1 MIFQLCYLYDLNFI
15 VKLQLFF
22 FKPSSPLIG
31 YIHIIDMFHMSCSS
45 LHIWRVMFLAAITWD
60 KSWMRWDTAIPM
72 TSFTETSSPTACCL
86 RARRTPP
93 LSNSGGS
100 VWPLRF
106 LRVAWFLEVCLS
118 LLRYLTSYL
127 LSIVSKIVSFQSA
140 CEIFSCLAWL
150 ILYI

>member
-1 MIFQLCYLYDLNFI
+1 MVFQLCYLYDLNFI

-22 FKPSSPLIG
+22 VKPSSPLIK

-45 LHIWRVMFLAAITWD
+45 LHIWWVMFLAAITWD

-93 LSNSGGS
+93 PSNSGGS

-106 LRVAWFLEVCLS
+106 LRVAWFLEVCLN
-118 LLRYLTSYL
+118 LLRYLTLYL

-140 CEIFSCLAWL
+140 CETFSCLD
-150 ILYI
+150 

>member
-1 MIFQLCYLYDLNFI
+1 MVFQLCYLYDLNFI

-22 FKPSSPLIG
+22 VKPSSPLIK
-31 YIHIIDMFHMSCSS
+31 YIHIIDMFHMSCSF

-60 KSWMRWDTAIPM
+60 KSWMRWDTAILM

-93 LSNSGGS
+93 PSNSGGS

-106 LRVAWFLEVCLS
+106 LRVAWFLEVCLN
-118 LLRYLTSYL
+118 LLRYLTLYL

-140 CEIFSCLAWL
+140 CETFSCLD
-150 ILYI
+150 

>member
-22 FKPSSPLIG
+22 VKPSSPLIRN
-31 YIHIIDMFHMSCSS
+31 IHIIDMFHMSCSS
-45 LHIWRVMFLAAITWD
+45 LHIWQVMLLAAITWD

-93 LSNSGGS
+93 QSNSGGS

-106 LRVAWFLEVCLS
+106 LRVAWFLEVCLN
-118 LLRYLTSYL
+118 LLRYLTLYL

-140 CEIFSCLAWL
+140 CETFSCLD
-150 ILYI
+150 

>member
-1 MIFQLCYLYDLNFI
+1 MVFQLCYLYDLNFI

-22 FKPSSPLIG
+22 VKPSSPLIK

-60 KSWMRWDTAIPM
+60 KSWMRWDTAILM

-93 LSNSGGS
+93 PSNSGDS

-106 LRVAWFLEVCLS
+106 LRMAWFLEVCLN
-118 LLRYLTSYL
+118 LLRYLTLYL

-140 CEIFSCLAWL
+140 CETFSCLD
-150 ILYI
+150 

>member
-1 MIFQLCYLYDLNFI
+1 MVFQLCYLYDLNFI

-22 FKPSSPLIG
+22 VKRSSPLIK

-45 LHIWRVMFLAAITWD
+45 LHIWQVMFLAAITWD

-72 TSFTETSSPTACCL
+72 TSFTETSSPTVCCL

-93 LSNSGGS
+93 PSNSGGS

-106 LRVAWFLEVCLS
+106 LRVAWFLEVCLN
-118 LLRYLTSYL
+118 LLRYLTLYL

-140 CEIFSCLAWL
+140 CETFSCLD
-150 ILYI
+150 

>member
-22 FKPSSPLIG
+22 VKPSSPLIRN
-31 YIHIIDMFHMSCSS
+31 IHIIDMFHMSCSS

-72 TSFTETSSPTACCL
+72 TSFTETSSPTVCCL

-93 LSNSGGS
+93 PSNSGDS

-106 LRVAWFLEVCLS
+106 LRVAWFLEVCLN
-118 LLRYLTSYL
+118 LLRYLTLYL

-140 CEIFSCLAWL
+140 CETFSCLD
-150 ILYI
+150 

>member
-1 MIFQLCYLYDLNFI
+1 MVFQLCYFYDLNFI

-22 FKPSSPLIG
+22 VKPSSPLIK

-45 LHIWRVMFLAAITWD
+45 LHIWQRVMFLAAITWD

-106 LRVAWFLEVCLS
+106 LRVAWFLEVCLN
-118 LLRYLTSYL
+118 LLRYLTLYL

-140 CEIFSCLAWL
+140 CETFSCLD
-150 ILYI
+150 